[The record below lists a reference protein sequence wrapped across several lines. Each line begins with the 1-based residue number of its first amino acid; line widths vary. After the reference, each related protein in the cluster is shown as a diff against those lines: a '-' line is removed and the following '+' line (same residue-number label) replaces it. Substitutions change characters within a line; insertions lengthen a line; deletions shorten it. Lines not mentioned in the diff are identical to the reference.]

1 MKSHEEHIREIA
13 SDPLIRDY
21 HDRGMMKWQGM
32 FLSEHTTALNQEKA
46 IDNHIVYRHEAMPMN
61 DIVDLLYFAF
71 AHTKV
76 VLVQVGE
83 IDLGWNQK
91 DYVIGIV
98 NGFDE
103 KNVFID
109 NKSYAIEEIEY
120 VEIYKKD

>member
-32 FLSEHTTALNQEKA
+32 FLSEHTTALKQEEAAANQV
-46 IDNHIVYRHEAMPMN
+46 VYRHEQMEIN
-61 DIVDLLYFAF
+61 KKTELLYFAF
-71 AHTKV
+71 SHVKV

-83 IDLGWNQK
+83 INLGWNQQER
-91 DYVIGIV
+91 VIGIV

-103 KNVFID
+103 GNVFID
-109 NKSYAIEEIEY
+109 GKPYDIDEIEY